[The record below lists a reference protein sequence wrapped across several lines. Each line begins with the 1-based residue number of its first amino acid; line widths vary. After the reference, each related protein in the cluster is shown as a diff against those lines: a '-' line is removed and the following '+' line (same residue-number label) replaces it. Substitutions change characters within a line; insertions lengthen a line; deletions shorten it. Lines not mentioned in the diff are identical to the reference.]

1 MRPLRAHGPKRLFD
15 MFGFAFL
22 AMALIAGLTALSNG
36 QEKGWA
42 SDYVHICEAFTVV
55 GLVLFIAVELTVA
68 HPLLDLRLFLI
79 RNYTLSILL
88 AVFRAVGLFG
98 SVFLFPIFLQTLMG
112 YTSVQAGLWMMPGAV
127 AVGLT
132 MPIAGW
138 LADRYS
144 PAWLTASGC
153 ALVGSSLLLFGVMDP
168 LSSWPILVWPQVT
181 RGIGLAL
188 MMAPLTA
195 AALNAVP
202 RSALAMASSFI
213 NVSQNVGGSL
223 GIALLNT
230 FVTNSIHRHA
240 VRLGETFP
248 PESAGFVR
256 FGYSAM
262 KMTFRHAQG
271 ILPTPRCWASTTA
284 SCSRA

>member
-1 MRPLRAHGPKRLFD
+1 
-15 MFGFAFL
+15 
-22 AMALIAGLTALSNG
+22 
-36 QEKGWA
+36 
-42 SDYVHICEAFTVV
+42 
-55 GLVLFIAVELTVA
+55 
-68 HPLLDLRLFLI
+68 
-79 RNYTLSILL
+79 
-88 AVFRAVGLFG
+88 
-98 SVFLFPIFLQTLMG
+98 
-112 YTSVQAGLWMMPGAV
+112 MMPGAV

-144 PAWLTASGC
+144 PAWLTAAGC

-168 LSSWPILVWPQVT
+168 LSTWPILVWPQIT

-202 RSALAMASSFI
+202 RSALAMASSFV

-248 PESAGFVR
+248 PESAGFMR
-256 FGYSAM
+256 FGFAAI
-262 KMTFRHAQG
+262 KMNFRHAQG
-271 ILPTPRCWASTTA
+271 ILPSPQLKAAYGGAQALLRHAQVLGFNNGFVLAGLILLAAIPLCLLLQPSQHHVDAAEKAAESLEA
-284 SCSRA
+284 EYLAD